1 MNFVDTHVH
10 LHFPDFQVDFKEV
23 VERARQ
29 AGVRFFVNVGTD
41 LKSSREAIAI
51 AEKYDFVYATVGIH
65 PHDVERATP
74 EDMCQLAGLAKHP
87 KVVAI
92 GEVGLDFYRNL
103 SPENVQ
109 RKLIVQ
115 FFEMAKQANLPLVLH
130 IREAYEAMI
139 ELLNAHVTPPIRAV
153 SHCFSGNRE
162 IMEILVELGLFI
174 SFAGPVTYK
183 KNDAL
188 REAVQACPED
198 RLLIETDAPFLA
210 PQAHRGKRN
219 EPAFMMETAR
229 FIAELR
235 GISIEKLSQIISRN
249 SETLFARSF
258 SDKS

>member
-10 LHFPDFQVDFKEV
+10 LHFPDFQPHVDQV
-23 VERARQ
+23 VEQARRS
-29 AGVRFFVNVGTD
+29 GVRFFVNVGTD
-41 LKSSREAIAI
+41 LKSSRQSIVL

-65 PHDVERATP
+65 PHDVKDATP

-87 KVVAI
+87 KVIAI

-103 SPENVQ
+103 SPEDIQ
-109 RKLIVQ
+109 RKVLIQ

-139 ELLNAHVTPPIRAV
+139 ELLNAHFTPPVRAV
-153 SHCFSGNRE
+153 SHCFSGSRE

-188 REAVQACPED
+188 RKTAQMCPED
-198 RLLIETDAPFLA
+198 RILIETDAPFLA

-219 EPAFMMETAR
+219 EPAFMLETAR
-229 FIAELR
+229 FIADLR
-235 GISIEKLSQIISRN
+235 GISVEKLGQIVSQN
-249 SETLFARSF
+249 SQTLFARNF
-258 SDKS
+258 SG

>member
-1 MNFVDTHVH
+1 MTSFVDTHCH
-10 LHFPDFQVDFKEV
+10 LHFPDFQSDFTEV
-23 VERARQ
+23 IKRARE

-41 LKSSREAIAI
+41 LGSSREAVAV

-65 PHDVERATP
+65 PHDAKEATP

-103 SPENVQ
+103 SPEEVQ
-109 RKLIVQ
+109 KKIIVQ

-139 ELLNAHVTPPIRAV
+139 ELLKTHFKPPVRAV
-153 SHCFSGNRE
+153 SHCFAGTKKV
-162 IMEILVELGLFI
+162 MEQLLELGLFI
-174 SFAGPVTYK
+174 SFAGPITYK
-183 KNDAL
+183 KNDSL
-188 REAVQACPED
+188 REAVRTCPRD

-210 PQAHRGKRN
+210 PQTHRGKRN

-229 FIAELR
+229 WISDLK
-235 GISIEKLSQIISRN
+235 GISIEELGQIVSKN
-249 SETLFARSF
+249 SEVLFGRSF
-258 SDKS
+258 SG